1 MELVTHFRHMA
12 RNNAWSNE
20 RLLRAC
26 SRLSEAEFAAPRVGF
41 FPSLRATLNHILII
55 DRYYLEGMEGGVPTY
70 AHFENE
76 IPYPLAADLIE
87 EQRRVDARLI
97 ALCDGLDAAAL
108 SRQVRLDRG
117 AKGMDIETMAQV
129 LAHVFV
135 HQIHHRGQAHAM
147 LSSTNVPP
155 PQLDEYF
162 LEYDAHLRDRD
173 FEAFGLPPL

>member
-1 MELVTHFRHMA
+1 MDLVTHYRHMA

-26 SRLSEAEFAAPRVGF
+26 LHLSDAEFAAARVGF
-41 FPSLRATLNHILII
+41 FPSLQATLNHILIV
-55 DRYYLEGMEGGVPTY
+55 DRFYVEGLEGGVPTG

-76 IPYPLAADLIE
+76 IPCPTAAELIAQ
-87 EQRRVDARLI
+87 QRAVDARLI
-97 ALCDGLDAAAL
+97 AVCDGLDAAAL
-108 SRQVRLDRG
+108 SREVRLDRG
-117 AKGMDIETMAQV
+117 ERGMDIETVAQT

-147 LSSTNVPP
+147 LSSTPVPP

-162 LEYDAHLRDRD
+162 LNYDAQAREPDLK
-173 FEAFGLPPL
+173 AFGLPGM